1 MSSEPVVQKNRDKVL
16 AANTAGNS
24 ILLGGIA
31 GQSAQEFRR
40 SAYCVQ
46 LSYKLRLVLQSSRTL
61 LCAATLGGGGGGA
74 EGELEEKGLQSQ
86 MVALLKGVL
95 AQQGWME
102 EGLECGLVLE
112 TLRMVTPLSDAQY
125 V

>member
-1 MSSEPVVQKNRDKVL
+1 MSSEPGVQKNRDKVL
-16 AANTAGNS
+16 AANTAGS
-24 ILLGGIA
+24 SVLLGGIA

-61 LCAATLGGGGGGA
+61 LCAANLGGGGGA
-74 EGELEEKGLQSQ
+74 EGKLEEKGLQSQ